1 MQILCQ
7 IMLHVLMVTGKTAYY
22 KNLTFTVPTL
32 SEGENESE
40 VPADSV

>member
-1 MQILCQ
+1 
-7 IMLHVLMVTGKTAYY
+7 MLHVLMVTGKTAYY